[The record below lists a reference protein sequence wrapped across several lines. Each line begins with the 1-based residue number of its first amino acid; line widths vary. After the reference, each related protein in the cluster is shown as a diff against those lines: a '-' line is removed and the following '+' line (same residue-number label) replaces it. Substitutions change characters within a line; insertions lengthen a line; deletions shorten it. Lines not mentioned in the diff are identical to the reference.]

1 MVEDEVL
8 KQRRSL
14 MSRVTIFS
22 ELNLNNDKNSDDSA
36 SEEKKSMSD
45 AYTQEDQAL
54 CIDEEPELLEDGD
67 YSATSN
73 KEDSKTDRD

>member
-1 MVEDEVL
+1 
-8 KQRRSL
+8 

-22 ELNLNNDKNSDDSA
+22 ELNVNNDSA
-36 SEEKKSMSD
+36 EEKKSISD
-45 AYTQEDQAL
+45 TYTQEEQAL

-67 YSATSN
+67 YSGSASN